1 MKIGQFLEFLVGRA
15 RTLKWIMFVILA
27 TLVILDVVIPAKYER
42 FPWDGIGGFGAVYG
56 FVSCVLII
64 VVSKALGYALL
75 YRREDYYDD

>member
-1 MKIGQFLEFLVGRA
+1 MIGRFLEFLVSKTQ
-15 RTLKWIMFVILA
+15 TLKWIMVGILV
-27 TLVILDVVIPAKYER
+27 TLVVLDLLTPAKYQR

-75 YRREDYYDD
+75 YRRENYYDD

>member
-1 MKIGQFLEFLVGRA
+1 MGKFLEFLVSKTK
-15 RTLKWIMFVILA
+15 TLRWIMFGILA
-27 TLVILDVVIPAKYER
+27 VLVILDVIIPAKYER

-75 YRREDYYDD
+75 YRSEDYYNESD